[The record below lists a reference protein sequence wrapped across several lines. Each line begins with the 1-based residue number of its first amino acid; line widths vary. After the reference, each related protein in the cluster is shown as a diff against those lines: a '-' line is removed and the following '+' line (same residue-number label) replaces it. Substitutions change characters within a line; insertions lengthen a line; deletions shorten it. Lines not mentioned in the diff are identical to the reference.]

1 MKLTLNTHEA
11 AGILMDDDCANWSP
25 DGAVALIRY
34 LEDLEA
40 YTGEEMELD
49 RVALR
54 CGFSEYDSAADFAE
68 SYWAT
73 VGDRDRECDIDREL
87 DSVGEIEDK
96 ILDFV
101 RERAVVVP
109 FESGVII
116 QEF

>member
-1 MKLTLNTHEA
+1 MKFTLNTHEA

-25 DGAVALIRY
+25 DGAVALIRH
-34 LEDLEA
+34 LEDLEDD
-40 YTGEEMELD
+40 TGEEMELD

-54 CGFSEYDSAADFAE
+54 CEFSEYESAADFAE
-68 SYWAT
+68 CFWAT
-73 VGDRDRECDIDREL
+73 VGDRDTACGIDREL

-101 RERAVVVP
+101 RDRAVVIP

>member
-40 YTGEEMELD
+40 YTGEEMEMD

-54 CGFSEYDSAADFAE
+54 CGFSEYESGADFAE
-68 SYWAT
+68 CFWAT
-73 VGDRDRECDIDREL
+73 VGDRDTACGIDREL
-87 DSVGEIEDK
+87 DSVGNIEDK

-101 RERAVVVP
+101 RDRAVVIP
-109 FESGVII
+109 FDSGVII